1 MNSTRS
7 KKDIIKDA
15 RAQLKKALPQW
26 TFSLT
31 QPHYGSFHLNLMS
44 GPVEAL
50 LPSEGWKDGG
60 YAQLNHCSYMDTSR
74 SIEERCRSNGAQLT
88 REAFTAIYMAT
99 QIVNAENWDESDSMT
114 DYFHCNYYLSV
125 SVGKWDK
132 PYQVVSK

>member
-15 RAQLKKALPQW
+15 RTALKKAMPQW

-44 GPVEAL
+44 GPVAAL
-50 LPSEGWKDGG
+50 YQTSEDSWKDG
-60 YAQLNHCSYMDTSR
+60 YAQLNHYSFMDASR
-74 SIEERCRSNGAQLT
+74 SLEDRCRTNGAHLT
-88 REAFTAIYMAT
+88 REAFTAICMAT
-99 QIVNAENWDESDSMT
+99 KIVNAENWDESDSMT
-114 DYFHCNYYLSV
+114 DYFHCNYYLQV

-132 PYQVVSK
+132 PYQVKA